1 MKQQNT
7 ATSPADKFRYILS
20 IALLVASLVAYYV
33 LTDLD
38 LALRVLIVVAG
49 VAIAVAGVWT
59 TAFGLNT
66 RKHLNDTQRE
76 VRQVVWPTREQA
88 VRMTLIVFVAVF
100 FVGLFLWLVDMFF
113 LWGVQWLTGR
123 GE

>member
-7 ATSPADKFRYILS
+7 ATNPADKFRYIFS
-20 IALLVASLVAYYV
+20 IALLIATLVAYYL

-49 VAIAVAGVWT
+49 TAASVASIWT
-59 TAFGLNT
+59 TAFGANT
-66 RKHLNDTQRE
+66 RKHLHDTQRE

-88 VRMTLIVFVAVF
+88 IRMTLIVFVAVF
-100 FVGLFLWLVDMFF
+100 LVGLFLWLVDMFF

>member
-7 ATSPADKFRYILS
+7 ATHSVDKFRYILS
-20 IALLVASLVAYYV
+20 IALLLASLVAYYV
-33 LTDLD
+33 LTELD

-49 VAIAVAGVWT
+49 VAAAVGAVWT
-59 TAFGLNT
+59 SAFGANT

-88 VRMTLIVFVAVF
+88 IRMTLIVFVAVF
-100 FVGLFLWLVDMFF
+100 LVGLFLWLVDMFF
-113 LWGVQWLTGR
+113 LWGIQSLTGR

>member
-1 MKQQNT
+1 MKHQNT
-7 ATSPADKFRYILS
+7 APNPVDKIRYFIS

-33 LTDLD
+33 FAELN
-38 LALRVLIVVAG
+38 LAVRVLIIVGG
-49 VAIAVAGVWT
+49 VAAAVATVWT
-59 TAFGLNT
+59 SSFGVNT
-66 RKHLNDTQRE
+66 RKHLTDTQRE

-88 VRMTLIVFVAVF
+88 IRMTLIVFVAVF
-100 FVGLFLWLVDMFF
+100 LVGLFLWLVDMFF

>member
-20 IALLVASLVAYYV
+20 IALLVASLVAYYL

-38 LALRVLIVVAG
+38 LALRVLIVVGG

-59 TAFGLNT
+59 TAFGSNT

>member
-20 IALLVASLVAYYV
+20 IALLVASLLAYY
-33 LTDLD
+33 LLIDLD
-38 LALRVLIVVAG
+38 LALRVLIVVTG
-49 VAIAVAGVWT
+49 IAIAVAGVWT
-59 TAFGLNT
+59 TAFGSNT

>member
-7 ATSPADKFRYILS
+7 AINSFDKIRYVLS
-20 IALLVASLVAYYV
+20 ITLLVASLVAYYV
-33 LTDLD
+33 LNELD

-49 VAIAVAGVWT
+49 VAASVATIWT
-59 TAFGLNT
+59 SAFGANT

-88 VRMTLIVFVAVF
+88 IRMTLIVFVAVF
-100 FVGLFLWLVDMFF
+100 LVGLFLWLVDMFF
-113 LWGVQWLTGR
+113 LWGIQSLTGR

>member
-20 IALLVASLVAYYV
+20 IALLVASLVAYYL

-59 TAFGLNT
+59 TVFGSNT

>member
-7 ATSPADKFRYILS
+7 ATHSVDKFRYILS
-20 IALLVASLVAYYV
+20 IALLLASLVAYYV
-33 LTDLD
+33 LTELD
-38 LALRVLIVVAG
+38 LALRVLIIVAG
-49 VAIAVAGVWT
+49 VAVAVGTVWT
-59 TAFGLNT
+59 SAFGVNT

-88 VRMTLIVFVAVF
+88 IRMTLIVFVAVF
-100 FVGLFLWLVDMFF
+100 VIGLFLWLVDMFF
-113 LWGVQWLTGR
+113 LWAIQSLTGR

>member
-7 ATSPADKFRYILS
+7 ATSPADKIRYISS
-20 IALLVASLVAYYV
+20 IALLIASLVAYYL

-49 VAIAVAGVWT
+49 VAAAVAGVWT
-59 TAFGLNT
+59 TGFGANT

>member
-7 ATSPADKFRYILS
+7 ATSFADKSRYFLS
-20 IALLVASLVAYYV
+20 IALLVASVVAYYV
-33 LTDLD
+33 LTELN
-38 LALRVLIVVAG
+38 LALRILIVVAG
-49 VAIAVAGVWT
+49 AALAVASVWT
-59 TAFGLNT
+59 TDFGANT
-66 RKHLNDTQRE
+66 RKHLSDTQRE

-100 FVGLFLWLVDMFF
+100 IVGLFLWLVDMFF

>member
-1 MKQQNT
+1 MKQQNI
-7 ATSPADKFRYILS
+7 ATSSADKIRYFTS
-20 IALLVASLVAYYV
+20 IALLVASLVAYYL

-38 LALRVLIVVAG
+38 LALRILIVVVG
-49 VAIAVAGVWT
+49 VAGAVAMVWT
-59 TAFGLNT
+59 TLFGANT

-76 VRQVVWPTREQA
+76 VRQVVWPTRDQA

-100 FVGLFLWLVDMFF
+100 LVGLFLWLVDMFF